1 MAGAEASNKYAIAL
15 RRQKPGFAFVLI
27 ISGVISVLML
37 TGSIYMLQVYDRVL
51 SSGSIATLMGLF
63 AIVVVLYLFFG
74 LFDLLRQR
82 MLARIGTRL
91 ECDLGRSGF
100 LAQLQAKQGDK
111 NGAVDPLRHLSGIS
125 QFLSGPTAGNLFDL
139 PFVPVFLAVL
149 FIVHP
154 VLGLIV
160 VGGAVVAGLSALIA
174 GFIARRWQEHRNQGA
189 ARQAEFAAETVRNTE
204 TVIAMGMQNN
214 LAAHWHRMQL
224 ANLKTHQQ
232 SARGTEILASFSKT
246 FRILLQSSI
255 LTVGAVLVLK
265 EQISPGMIIASSVLS
280 GRVLAPVDQA
290 IGQWRAI
297 AQTVFAH
304 RALLGFFERGK
315 DKAGNIDLPK
325 PSGRLAVT
333 SLTKFAAGATATR
346 QELLLQSVSFS
357 LEPGDGL
364 GVIGKSAAGKSIL
377 ARLLVG
383 AWQPDRGEVRIDG
396 AGFDKWPAGGI
407 GRHIGYLPQSVTLL
421 PGTIGQNIARFDPH
435 ATDGDIVAAA
445 QLANVHDLILRLP
458 NGYATEVGGASG
470 SPLSG
475 GQIQRI
481 ALARAVIFKPSLIVL
496 DEPNA
501 HLDGAGDTALE
512 DAITQLRAGGS
523 TVIVMAHRPSAIAAV
538 NKILILDQ
546 GRMTKFGDKDKILG
560 KPVRPQSPPVRQQLS
575 NHARQG

>member
-1 MAGAEASNKYAIAL
+1 MVAADASNKYVAAL
-15 RRQKPGFAFVLI
+15 RRQKAGFAFVLI
-27 ISGVISVLML
+27 MSGVISVLML

-51 SSGSIATLMGLF
+51 SSGSVVTLMGLF

-82 MLARIGTRL
+82 MLSRIGTRL

-100 LAQLQAKQGDK
+100 FAQLQAKQGVNAD
-111 NGAVDPLRHLSGIS
+111 GSDPLRHLSGIG

-149 FIVHP
+149 FLVHP
-154 VLGLIV
+154 VLGFIV
-160 VGGAVVAGLSALIA
+160 VGGAVVAGVSAWFA
-174 GFIARRWQEHRNQGA
+174 GFIARRWQEQRNHGA
-189 ARQAEFAAETVRNTE
+189 ARQSEFATEALRNSE
-204 TVIAMGMQNN
+204 AVVAMGMQNN
-214 LAAHWHRMQL
+214 LATHWQAMQL
-224 ANLKTHQQ
+224 ESLKTHQHAAQ
-232 SARGTEILASFSKT
+232 GSEILASFSKT

-255 LTVGAVLVLK
+255 LTVGAVLVLR

-280 GRVLAPVDQA
+280 GRVLAPIDQA

-297 AQTVFAH
+297 AQMLFAH
-304 RALLGFFERGK
+304 RALMRFFK
-315 DKAGNIDLPK
+315 DTKDQDGNIDLPK
-325 PSGRLAVT
+325 PSGRLTVT
-333 SLTKFAAGATATR
+333 SLTIFAVGASATR
-346 QELLLQSVSFS
+346 QELLLQSVSFR

-383 AWQPDRGEVRIDG
+383 AWQPDRGEVRLDG
-396 AGFDKWPAGGI
+396 AGFDKWPVGAI

-458 NGYATEVGGASG
+458 NGYATRVGGASG

-481 ALARAVIFKPSLIVL
+481 ALARAVIFKPALIVL

-512 DAITQLRAGGS
+512 DAITQLRAAGS

-560 KPVRPQSPPVRQQLS
+560 PPPQAQKPPVRQPLS